1 MKIPFLGASYTSRSK
16 SLSCQET
23 LNLYIEPNESGQG
36 EAAALYGT
44 PGTRLLVTMPNSGG
58 IRGLHSP
65 ASGDAIVVQYDKVYR
80 LKHSSWTY
88 TICTGT
94 MMLNS
99 GTVSIADNG
108 TTAVIVDGLYGYV
121 LDLTTNVLTRIT
133 DAAFYG
139 ADKVGYL
146 DGYYVFNKPNTQQFY
161 ISSLAGTSFDGLD
174 FASAEGATDNLVSLL
189 VDHRELWLFGDTS
202 TEVFSNTGN
211 ADFPIERIGGAFLEH
226 GCAAK
231 FSPAKLDNTVFW
243 LGKDSNG
250 AGTVWRAAGYTPQ
263 RVSTHAVEYAI
274 ASYARMDDAISYTYQ
289 QEGHAFY
296 VLTFPTASKTWV
308 YDAATGA
315 WHERAYRDPTTGE
328 LERHRSN
335 NHIYFGAV
343 NVVGDYENGNIYALD
358 LNYYSDNGSPMLSRR
373 AAAVLYADSKRQ
385 FFKAL
390 QIEME
395 EGIGLTTGQGSDP
408 QAMLDW
414 SDDNGK
420 TWSNEHWATIGAL
433 GKYKTRISWNRLGA
447 GRDRVFRVS
456 ITDPIKRAIIGAT
469 VEGSAGS
476 N

>member
-16 SLSCQET
+16 SLASQET

-58 IRGLHSP
+58 IRGLHAP

-80 LKHSSWTY
+80 LKHSTWTY
-88 TICTGT
+88 TVCTGT
-94 MMLNS
+94 MLLNS

-121 LDLTTNVLTRIT
+121 LDLTTNVLTQIT
-133 DAAFYG
+133 DPAFYG

-161 ISSLAGTSFDGLD
+161 ISSLAGTSFDALD
-174 FASAEGATDNLVSLL
+174 FASAEGATDNLISLL

-226 GCAAK
+226 GCVAK

-263 RVSTHAVEYAI
+263 RVSTHAIEYAI

-296 VLTFPTASKTWV
+296 VLSFPTANKTWC

-315 WHERAYRDPTTGE
+315 WHERAYRNPTTGD

-335 NHIYFGAV
+335 NHIYFGST
-343 NVVGDYENGNIYALD
+343 NVVGDYANGNVYALD

-373 AAAVLYADSKRQ
+373 AAAVLYADGKRQ

-408 QAMLDW
+408 QAVLDW

-433 GKYKTRISWNRLGA
+433 GKYGTGIKWNRLGA

-456 ITDPIKRAIIGAT
+456 ITDPIKRVIVGAT
-469 VEGSAGS
+469 IEGAAGS